1 MRETEHADGDMR
13 PTTLSSFLKPF
24 LDAGSFAFPVQA
36 DIEEDES
43 GQGYALRMS
52 AANGLDGLP
61 QLKKWLGKS
70 RFAVLDVSDVQM
82 LSRWFGASPQKL
94 AKQLGSIAT
103 GKGLTEFWYAGHRL
117 GRSYFLNRMSPRVC
131 VHCLQEDGYSRAA
144 WDFSLMTACPN
155 HACYLLQ
162 TCPVCCRDLTW
173 DRHQLDTCSCGCTWR
188 ETVES
193 EPLSSLDL
201 AVSIWINERLC
212 AHAPLHHRGTTVRV
226 LLTERHERTLVNLVE
241 PLSLG
246 GGLHLLYGL
255 AAAERCLLSSDALF
269 ERKRTSIKSAQ
280 EVVRQ
285 AASLVAR
292 IQLGK
297 PLMFKAS
304 GRSVVTQLL
313 AQAASHQ
320 SDPADRSLA
329 HSIIVEYL
337 RQRDGRS
344 NWGGQ
349 YPQLS
354 QLELFE

>member
-1 MRETEHADGDMR
+1 MTKSHFFWHVEDLGLHSDPR
-13 PTTLSSFLKPF
+13 SYV
-24 LDAGSFAFPVQA
+24 FPVRG
-36 DIEEDES
+36 DVMEGES
-43 GQGYALRMS
+43 GQGYALRM
-52 AANGLDGLP
+52 AQANGLDGLP
-61 QLKKWLGKS
+61 QIKRWLGKT
-70 RFAVLDVSDVQM
+70 RFAVLDISDTEM
-82 LSRWFGASPQKL
+82 LSRWFGASPHKL
-94 AKQLGSIAT
+94 SSQLGSIGT
-103 GKGLTEFWYAGHRL
+103 GKGLSEFWYAGHRL

-131 VHCLQEDGYSRAA
+131 VQCLQEDGYCRMA
-144 WDFSLMTACPN
+144 WDFALMTTCPN

-162 TCPVCCRDLTW
+162 TCPMCSRDLNW
-173 DRHQLDTCSCGCTWR
+173 NRHRVDTCSCGCTWW

-193 EPLSSLDL
+193 EPLSPLDL
-201 AVSIWINERLC
+201 SVSIWINERLC
-212 AHAPLHHRGTTVRV
+212 AHAARHHRGTTARV
-226 LLTERHERTLVNLVE
+226 LLAERHERTLVNLME

-255 AAAERCLLSSDALF
+255 ASAERCLRSSGATF
-269 ERKRTSIKSAQ
+269 ERKRTSIKAAQ

-297 PLMFKAS
+297 PLRFKAS

-320 SDPADRSLA
+320 TDPADRSLA

-344 NWGGQ
+344 NWSGQ